1 MALSDPGVIWG
12 QKYHLWVY
20 AWKLIFGDWNH
31 QRYIPWW
38 QKIQKSA
45 KNCPERLFLQQLV
58 WYGGAKKWSFRINLS
73 DMEVYTGFLTHP
85 RTKPWIFH
93 TPWMSWGL
101 WKILNFE
108 DCLEKFGC
116 INLHVKKSFF
126 YVLFNFDKIIF
137 LNVTL
142 GQIFWFNSSSAMLLE
157 YINWRK
163 KLNWC

>member
-1 MALSDPGVIWG
+1 M
-12 QKYHLWVY
+12 
-20 AWKLIFGDWNH
+20 
-31 QRYIPWW
+31 
-38 QKIQKSA
+38 IQQ
-45 KNCPERLFLQQLV
+45 KNCVYHPTWV
-58 WYGGAKKWSFRINLS
+58 
-73 DMEVYTGFLTHP
+73 EVTVVTQC
-85 RTKPWIFH
+85 
-93 TPWMSWGL
+93 PWMSWGL
-101 WKILNFE
+101 WKIPNFE

-163 KLNWC
+163 NLNWC

>member
-1 MALSDPGVIWG
+1 MVTEITKDIFPDDK
-12 QKYHLWVY
+12 KYKKV
-20 AWKLIFGDWNH
+20 
-31 QRYIPWW
+31 
-38 QKIQKSA
+38 QKIVLKG
-45 KNCPERLFLQQLV
+45 LFCSN
-58 WYGGAKKWSFRINLS
+58 WS
-73 DMEVYTGFLTHP
+73 DMEVQKSWLFASICLIWRFTQAFWHTRGPNREFSIP
-85 RTKPWIFH
+85 R
-93 TPWMSWGL
+93 GCL
-101 WKILNFE
+101 GVYGKILNFE

-163 KLNWC
+163 NLNWC